1 MINFRNINRGKHF
14 TVPIELC
21 ELAIQYR
28 SVNQFRLYIL
38 LKWYSSGKIRLS
50 QTDLT
55 GIATF
60 LSCSKRTIK
69 NLLRNLIAINWIGF
83 NPKSQIYFIRGFYK
97 VCEIERL
104 NSIAG
109 AWFEFSDFET
119 FEAFCAATIFAKLI
133 KFQKRRRRL
142 ERKKGRSIHTRP
154 VVFFPIAIRYM
165 AKILNISE
173 SKAYRIKKLAKE
185 AGYIE
190 VKKKSIYLN
199 IPSNHRNSFL
209 VGFPDAIRRIRIID
223 NKLFLIEPDE
233 IQSFIFLKKRKWKKS
248 KQYLK
253 GIHKGIKNF

>member
-1 MINFRNINRGKHF
+1 MIDFHNINRGKHF

-21 ELAIQYR
+21 QFAIQYR

-38 LKWYSSGKIRLS
+38 LKWYSSGKLRLS
-50 QTDLT
+50 QSDLK
-55 GIATF
+55 GIAIF

-69 NLLRNLIAINWIGF
+69 NLLKNLLAINWIGF

-133 KFQKRRRRL
+133 KIQKRRRWL
-142 ERKKGRSIHTRP
+142 ERKKAPRSKHTRP
-154 VVFFPIAIRYM
+154 VVFFPIAVRAL

-173 SKAYRIKKLAKE
+173 SKSYRIKKLAKD

-190 VKKKSIYLN
+190 VKKKLIYLN
-199 IPSNHRNSFL
+199 LPLNQRNC
-209 VGFPDAIRRIRIID
+209 FPDESYRIRTIKG
-223 NKLFLIEPDE
+223 KLFLIEPDE
-233 IQSFIFLKKRKWKKS
+233 IQTFILLKKRNGKKQNNIRS
-248 KQYLK
+248 T
-253 GIHKGIKNF
+253 IKAT